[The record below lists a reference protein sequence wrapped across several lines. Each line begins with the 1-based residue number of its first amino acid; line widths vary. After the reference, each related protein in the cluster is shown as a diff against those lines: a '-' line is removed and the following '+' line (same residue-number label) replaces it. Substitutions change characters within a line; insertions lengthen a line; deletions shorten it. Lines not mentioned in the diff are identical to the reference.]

1 MEFEGA
7 WRLGAVEVCDVYP
20 GMSRTESE
28 IWSRWL
34 MLHVGELSGV
44 CYSVRVGE
52 GGPCPVRGPDWLVR
66 DWLLLTQLRVDA
78 VVGWQGGLWVVEV
91 KSRQSM
97 SGLGQCLSYGLLLVE
112 AWGLVLAPRML
123 HVVGMAQP
131 DLGRPFASAGV
142 MVEVV

>member
-1 MEFEGA
+1 
-7 WRLGAVEVCDVYP
+7 
-20 GMSRTESE
+20 
-28 IWSRWL
+28 
-34 MLHVGELSGV
+34 
-44 CYSVRVGE
+44 
-52 GGPCPVRGPDWLVR
+52 VR